1 MFSVVKGFLSI
12 LKDEKTSKYTKYS
25 VGESRY
31 FGVDE
36 NTGDIFVAGIL
47 FGQANTVIMSVIHD
61 ISFFMNKNNNNNN
74 IDHYP

>member
-1 MFSVVKGFLSI
+1 MFSVIKGFLSI

-31 FGVDE
+31 FGVNE

-47 FGQANTVIMSVIHD
+47 FGQANTVIMPVIHD
-61 ISFFMNKNNNNNN
+61 ISFLFMNK
-74 IDHYP
+74 I

>member
-1 MFSVVKGFLSI
+1 MFIFSQCLVRQSVYIYF
-12 LKDEKTSKYTKYS
+12 KDEKTSKYTKYS

-31 FGVDE
+31 FGVNE

-61 ISFFMNKNNNNNN
+61 IFSLFLNK
-74 IDHYP
+74 I